1 MTRPASRFRA
11 LRSAFIL
18 SVLACLS
25 GCNAYVL
32 KGRVIQG
39 DISIVAVVPA
49 DDPRVMGDDDSA
61 GVANAAIRLETDPA
75 RINREIVGETV
86 ANADGYF
93 EIPFR
98 KMGGSIMMYDVGIT
112 GRGKGFTPATLA
124 FKLPP
129 SNKRVLI
136 ILKPGADAYNDPYED
151 SLDNQVK
158 KFKDGG

>member
-1 MTRPASRFRA
+1 MTRPANRTRA
-11 LRSAFIL
+11 LRSAL
-18 SVLACLS
+18 TLTLLAVLA
-25 GCNAYVL
+25 GCNAYTL
-32 KGRVIQG
+32 KGRVIEG

-49 DDPRVMGDDDSA
+49 DDPRVMDDSDA
-61 GVANAAIRLETDPA
+61 PGVANAAIRLETDPA

-86 ANADGYF
+86 SDPDGYF
-93 EIPFR
+93 EIPFK
-98 KMGGSIMMYDVGIT
+98 KMGGYIMMYDVGIT
-112 GRGKGFTPATLA
+112 GRSKGHTPATFA

-136 ILKPGADAYNDPYED
+136 ILKPGNDAYTDPYEN